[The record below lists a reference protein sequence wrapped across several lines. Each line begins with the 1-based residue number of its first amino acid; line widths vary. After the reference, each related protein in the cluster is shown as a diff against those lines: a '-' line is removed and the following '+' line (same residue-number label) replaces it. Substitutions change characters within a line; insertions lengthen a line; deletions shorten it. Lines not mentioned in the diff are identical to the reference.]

1 MEKARKRTPYD
12 GRRNDWFDFA
22 RRQAEFYANAEQ
34 YITNLEVELGMID
47 ETVSAL
53 MEEIENGRRNPIHG
67 YRMFRQLKQV
77 RRLRTEKE
85 RELRML
91 CSLTD
96 ILDMGVMESVTR
108 QSFEEVE
115 AIHAE
120 TLAVADVDEYE
131 AEDENA
137 EDAIFEIVND
147 MTCTDEMCEI
157 INFPA

>member
-120 TLAVADVDEYE
+120 TLAGADIDEYE
-131 AEDENA
+131 AEDETA

>member
-1 MEKARKRTPYD
+1 
-12 GRRNDWFDFA
+12 
-22 RRQAEFYANAEQ
+22 
-34 YITNLEVELGMID
+34 MID

-67 YRMFRQLKQV
+67 YRMFGQLKQV

-91 CSLTD
+91 CSLTG
-96 ILDMGVMESVTR
+96 ILDMKVMADVTE

-115 AIHAE
+115 AIRSEAAFGIAE
-120 TLAVADVDEYE
+120 ADEYE
-131 AEDENA
+131 APAETI
-137 EDAIFEIVND
+137 EDAVFEMVDD
-147 MTCTDEMCEI
+147 MIGSTDEMCEI